1 MVLAV
6 GTERSRRAGHTEP
19 HGVAVIALEV
29 ELQGEPLLLARLG
42 LSGVDETQDGFFP
55 YRAVSWADGTGK
67 VKLQSIIS
75 VDLGGVFGKEP
86 QRHGRDADNRQRL
99 VEELSQADAVG
110 IVGSPLS
117 GGLPPHLLLS
127 QEEQLAVELIVG
139 GLQVVGLG
147 FFLLI
152 EHRLEFS
159 HKSGMP
165 LEGIGHVPYQHGLC
179 VLLFQID

>member
-67 VKLQSIIS
+67 VKLQDIIS
-75 VDLGGVFGKEP
+75 
-86 QRHGRDADNRQRL
+86 Q
-99 VEELSQADAVG
+99 
-110 IVGSPLS
+110 
-117 GGLPPHLLLS
+117 
-127 QEEQLAVELIVG
+127 VELPTFTMELTDVEYRIFRG
-139 GLQVVGLG
+139 KTLGLWKL
-147 FFLLI
+147 
-152 EHRLEFS
+152 
-159 HKSGMP
+159 MP
-165 LEGIGHVPYQHGLC
+165 
-179 VLLFQID
+179 